1 MATLEELLMMQNLAA
16 MGPQQPQITDE
27 EINPSEKELEEAI
40 RKSYLQSMQQQKQQA
55 EAMRQMLAQE
65 QQAQAERGVLGNL
78 DLRPFAQAAKQYG
91 ATTAVVPAEAPEDRS
106 AMLMKLR
113 NAVVEAEQGMSKQQ
127 LDFLRSQLIAKQ
139 QRGALQAQQSEQN
152 RQMRAFEN
160 VSRKFDAPQKEISD
174 FYQAHDVVKSAFDS
188 GDVGSIQM
196 AVSNF
201 ARLSGE
207 KGPLSDTDIARTIP
221 DNLQQK
227 FTVWWSKV
235 KSDPKTP
242 APEGVLEALQSS
254 LGRLRGAAETK
265 ARERIKAIER
275 QTAKG
280 PGEYKIYAPMVAEEA
295 MQSIRQSEVPSGGMM
310 SEAQKK
316 RLEELKAKYG
326 K

>member
-1 MATLEELLMMQNLAA
+1 MANL
-16 MGPQQPQITDE
+16 QQPQITAADTQLTE
-27 EINPSEKELEEAI
+27 EELKAKLQQGFKNAIAQQEA
-40 RKSYLQSMQQQKQQA
+40 QA
-55 EAMRQMLAQE
+55 NAMRAMLAQQMIQE
-65 QQAQAERGVLGNL
+65 GQKGVLGNL
-78 DLRPFAQAAKQYG
+78 DLRPFAQAARQYG
-91 ATTAVVPAEAPEDRS
+91 ATTAVVPTEAPEDGRN
-106 AMLMKLR
+106 MMIKLQQ
-113 NAVVEAEQGMSKQQ
+113 ALAEQQQGLGKQQ
-127 LDFLRSQLIAKQ
+127 LDYLKSQLEAKQ
-139 QRGALQAQQSEQN
+139 QKGTLQALQSEQN

-196 AVSNF
+196 AISNF

-207 KGPLSDTDIARTIP
+207 KGPLSDTDIARAIP

-295 MQSIRQSEVPSGGMM
+295 MQSIRQSEAPSGGMM
-310 SEAQKK
+310 SEVQKK
-316 RLEELKAKYG
+316 RLEELKAKYKYG